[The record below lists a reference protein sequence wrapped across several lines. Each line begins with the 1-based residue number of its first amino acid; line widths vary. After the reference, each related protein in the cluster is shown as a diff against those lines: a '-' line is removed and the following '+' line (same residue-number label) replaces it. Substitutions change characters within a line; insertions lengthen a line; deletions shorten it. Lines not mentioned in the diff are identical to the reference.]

1 MQGRKDTSWLP
12 FFWLTAPPPALSS
25 AVTSS
30 RKLSL
35 RPKLGQVTLSSSTAA
50 LPMLGP
56 PCLGA
61 GLSLALVCEPRK
73 GRAPVVLA
81 TPCPLG
87 AGRMSG
93 GLDRERLGAGPSC
106 WEGVSEA
113 EALFPFAFWPDLFSS
128 QDPVFCSVTTT

>member
-1 MQGRKDTSWLP
+1 MQGRKDTPWLP
-12 FFWLTAPPPALSS
+12 FSWLTALPPALSS

-50 LPMLGP
+50 LPILGP
-56 PCLGA
+56 PCLGT
-61 GLSLALVCEPRK
+61 GLSLALVCEPRN

-81 TPCPLG
+81 TPRPLG
-87 AGRMSG
+87 AGTMSR

-106 WEGVSEA
+106 WEGE
-113 EALFPFAFWPDLFSS
+113 
-128 QDPVFCSVTTT
+128 

>member
-1 MQGRKDTSWLP
+1 MQGLKDTPWLP
-12 FFWLTAPPPALSS
+12 FSWLTAPLPALSS

-50 LPMLGP
+50 LPILGP
-56 PCLGA
+56 PCLGT

-81 TPCPLG
+81 TLRPLG
-87 AGRMSG
+87 AGRMSRE
-93 GLDRERLGAGPSC
+93 LDREKVLGRTFLLG
-106 WEGVSEA
+106 G
-113 EALFPFAFWPDLFSS
+113 
-128 QDPVFCSVTTT
+128 

>member
-1 MQGRKDTSWLP
+1 MVKLGPQIITLP
-12 FFWLTAPPPALSS
+12 MHRGHVLGIINSLSS
-25 AVTSS
+25 
-30 RKLSL
+30 
-35 RPKLGQVTLSSSTAA
+35 LGSGGSPAPLFH
-50 LPMLGP
+50 
-56 PCLGA
+56 CLGA